1 MNKYSIQFQLD
12 LPKALKATSLFS
24 AIAKD
29 EGSILLDSASAEH
42 ENSRYDIILSAPIAT
57 ISRLNNKTRI
67 RLLNGGYQTESTEN
81 PFMAA
86 KRLHNELMPKNVIE
100 KSHLPF
106 IGGCAGWFSYDLA
119 RELEPLANKAK
130 ADIELPSMHLGI
142 YDWAIIK
149 DNHTENWYAIDY
161 QPNLNRVT
169 QLIEKLDKEHNT
181 TKFTPFKLNSDWQS
195 NMTEH
200 SYAEKFDKIK
210 QYLVEGDCYQINL
223 AQRFSALYQGDCW
236 PAYLA
241 LRDSN
246 QAPFSAYIQYKNHSI
261 MSISPERF
269 LSLTNG
275 LVETKP
281 IKGTVPRGQSFKQDN
296 AFKSRLKRSE
306 KDRAENLMIVDLLR
320 NDISRTCQ
328 PGTVRVPKLFDIES
342 FPAVHH
348 LVSTVTG
355 ELKPNKTAFDLLMA
369 CFPGGSITGA
379 PKVRAMQIIE
389 ELEPHR
395 RSIYCGSIGFIDWRG
410 HMDTNIAIRTLVAND
425 TQLHC
430 WAGGGLVFDSK
441 MQSEYKETFDKVNK
455 ILPLLKNL

>member
-1 MNKYSIQFQLD
+1 MNKYPIQTQLD

-24 AIAKD
+24 AIASD
-29 EGSILLDSASAEH
+29 EGSILLDSANADH
-42 ENSRYDIILSAPIAT
+42 ENSRYDIILAAPIAT
-57 ISRLNNKTRI
+57 ISHLNSKTRI
-67 RLLNGGYQTESTEN
+67 KLLNGGYQKDSDEN

-86 KRLHNELMPKNVIE
+86 KRLHKELMPANVLTS
-100 KSHLPF
+100 SHLPF

-119 RELEPLANKAK
+119 REIEPLANQAQ
-130 ADIELPSMHLGI
+130 ADINLPDMHLGI

-149 DNHTENWYAIDY
+149 DNHSGTWYAIDY
-161 QPNLNRVT
+161 QPDLKRVT
-169 QLIEKLDKEHNT
+169 QLLAKFENHQAKNA
-181 TKFTPFKLNSDWQS
+181 FTPFKLTSEWQS
-195 NMTEH
+195 NMTEQ
-200 SYAEKFDKIK
+200 SYTDKFDKIK

-223 AQRFSALYQGDCW
+223 AQRFSALFEGDCW

-246 QAPFSAYIQYKNHSI
+246 QAPFSAYIGYKNQRI

-269 LSLTNG
+269 LRVNNG

-281 IKGTVPRGQSFKQDN
+281 IKGTVPRGQSYKQDN
-296 AFKSRLKRSE
+296 AFKSRLKKSE

-389 ELEPHR
+389 ELEPHK

-410 HMDTNIAIRTLVAND
+410 NMDTNIAIRTLVADDNK
-425 TQLHC
+425 LHC

-441 MQSEYKETFDKVNK
+441 MQSEYKETYDKVNK